1 MKKQKNVTYNQEK
14 NQLTEADK
22 EMAMTMELAEKDA
35 KIIIINVFIMLK
47 DLKKNIMRN
56 RKYKKKSNR
65 TFRDEISE
73 MKLSLGRINTK
84 LDT

>member
-1 MKKQKNVTYNQEK
+1 
-14 NQLTEADK
+14 
-22 EMAMTMELAEKDA
+22 MAMTMELAEKDA